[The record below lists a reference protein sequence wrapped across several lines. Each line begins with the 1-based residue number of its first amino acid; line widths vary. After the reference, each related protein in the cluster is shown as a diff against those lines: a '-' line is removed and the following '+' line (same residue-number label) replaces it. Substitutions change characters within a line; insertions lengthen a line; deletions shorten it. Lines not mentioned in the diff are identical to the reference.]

1 MLNLQIFWNASVG
14 TLTIEIE
21 NIVGT
26 WVGKFYSHGNK
37 TTLDFTKGI
46 VSKHFIFQTIDRL
59 LYS

>member
-37 TTLDFTKGI
+37 ITLDFTEDI
-46 VSKHFIFQTIDRL
+46 VSKHFIF
-59 LYS
+59 